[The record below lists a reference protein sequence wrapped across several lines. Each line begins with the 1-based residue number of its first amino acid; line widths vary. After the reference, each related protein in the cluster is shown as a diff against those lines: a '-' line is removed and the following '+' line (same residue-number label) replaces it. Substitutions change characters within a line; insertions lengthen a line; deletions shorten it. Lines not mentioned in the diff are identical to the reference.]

1 MSSTTAAKNSQKDAE
16 PVGTTKVIHE
26 GSCQMQFAEQ
36 QDGDNGQTVFYNP
49 VQVQNRDLSVLMI
62 VLHAER
68 RAAAEV
74 ANKKK
79 RRRNQGSQPS
89 QQAVATVAKPEAE
102 DRTDAAAKNGR
113 SDEGLEILD
122 ALAASGLRSMRYWK
136 ECAPHVKH
144 ITVND
149 LDPAAYERACNNLRH
164 NGLAEHLIDSDN
176 NSNTSSRPPGICIQT
191 ADATDVLYNSRRPAN
206 HRRGT
211 AANNDNNRQQW
222 DVIDLDPYGSAAP
235 FLDAAV
241 QAVAHGGLLNVTCT
255 DMAALGGSVRKEKR
269 NFLCLCV

>member
-1 MSSTTAAKNSQKDAE
+1 M
-16 PVGTTKVIHE
+16 KVIHE

-36 QDGDNGQTVFYNP
+36 PDGDNGQTVFYNP

-89 QQAVATVAKPEAE
+89 QQAAAAAAKPEAE
-102 DRTDAAAKNGR
+102 DRTGAAAQNDSDAAA
-113 SDEGLEILD
+113 GLDILD

-149 LDPAAYERACNNLRH
+149 LDPAAYERARNNLRH

-176 NSNTSSRPPGICIQT
+176 NNNNNSSTRRPPGICIQT

-211 AANNDNNRQQW
+211 AASKDDNHRQQW